1 MNKTQE
7 DYLLAGRKLGP
18 WVTAFSERASGES
31 AWLLLALPGAAI
43 SVGLGE
49 SWAVIGVI
57 LGIISS
63 WFLIAKRLREETKKY
78 DVLTI
83 PEYLHRRFQD
93 HTNIIRLFSAL
104 IISFFFAFYVSAQFH
119 ASGKVL
125 HTLFN
130 IPHFYGIT
138 IGAAVIIIYTLMGG
152 FLAVAWTDMLQGIL
166 MFCTLVILPIVGFIE
181 LQTAQQTLGESL
193 LLAGDTNASF
203 TMGKQGFAAITVVL
217 GGLSWGFGYL
227 GQPHLV
233 IRYMAI
239 RDPDDVKRARTIAII
254 WAIPGITGA
263 FLIGLVAL
271 NYFGPSYFHT
281 FVAGIGEKID
291 FCTVVLDK
299 TCGQIEGTHGPSYF
313 HTFVAGIGEKIDF
326 CTVVLDKTCG
336 QIEGIHKDVEQAM
349 PLLAQRLLPAVVAG
363 LFISGAVAAMMSTA
377 DSQLLVSTSA
387 ITEDFIHQFLGKE
400 LSNKLMVRLSR
411 ITIVIL
417 GLFAFGIAI
426 MSQIQGR
433 NIFGV
438 VSYAWSGLGS
448 AFGPVLVLT
457 LWWKK
462 ITRQG
467 VIAGLLSGFL
477 STVIWANVLAL
488 QAIVTERLASFIIA
502 FIAVIVV
509 SLFYERTNHA

>member
-1 MNKTQE
+1 MSLTGIIFILYLLCLLGVGVWTFRMNKTQE

-49 SWAVIGVI
+49 SWAVIGII

-239 RDPDDVKRARTIAII
+239 RDPDDVKRARTIAIL

-271 NYFGPSYFHT
+271 NYFGPDYF
-281 FVAGIGEKID
+281 K
-291 FCTVVLDK
+291 TV
-299 TCGQIEGTHGPSYF
+299 
-313 HTFVAGIGEKIDF
+313 
-326 CTVVLDKTCG
+326 
-336 QIEGIHKDVEQAM
+336 DVEQAM
-349 PLLAQRLLPAVVAG
+349 PLLATKLLPPFIAG

-400 LSNKLMVRLSR
+400 LSNKLLVRLSR

-426 MSQIQGR
+426 MSHIQGR

-477 STVIWANVLAL
+477 STVIWANVSAL
-488 QAIVTERLASFIIA
+488 QAIITERLASFVIA